1 MASFKSKLFRFI
13 LRNRH
18 LLKGHIKSPIID
30 FNTSIE
36 LLREDVRKSAA
47 KMAKMPSGITV
58 SPADFSGFYAE
69 WVAPQNCKEDQ
80 AILYF
85 HGSGF
90 VMGTSI
96 DHRALVAKFVA
107 RCGIKAL
114 VFDYSLAPEHPYP
127 AAINDSV
134 AIYLWMLKNGYRP
147 EDIVFAGDSAGGCIA
162 LSTLLV
168 LKDKNIPLPSAIV
181 TFSPC
186 TDLTCSGAS
195 HISKAKV
202 DPATPLGATKT
213 YTSYY
218 IGDSDPTLPYMS
230 PLFGELEGLPP
241 IMIQVGEDETL
252 LDDSVR
258 FAQKAKK
265 AGVETHLH
273 VWEGMFHCFPLLAP
287 MFPEA
292 TKAINEVCEFIHQHI
307 AARNTGSG
315 FTIT

>member
-1 MASFKSKLFRFI
+1 MASFKSKIFRLM

-18 LLKGHIKSPIID
+18 LLKGQFKRPVID

-36 LLREDVRKSAA
+36 SLREDVRKSAA
-47 KMAKMPSGITV
+47 KMAKMPNGIKV
-58 SPADFSGFYAE
+58 GAADFPEFYAE
-69 WVAPQNCKEDQ
+69 WVAPQSCKEDQ

-90 VMGTSI
+90 VMGTSK
-96 DHRALVAKFVA
+96 DHRALVANFVA
-107 RCGIKAL
+107 RCGVKAL

-134 AIYLWMLKNGYRP
+134 NIYMWMLNNGYRP

-168 LKDKNIPLPSAIV
+168 LKDKNIPLPSAMV
-181 TFSPC
+181 AFSPC
-186 TDLTCSGAS
+186 TDLTLSGES
-195 HISKAKV
+195 HISKAKI
-202 DPATPLGATKT
+202 DPATPQGATKT

-218 IGDSDPTLPYMS
+218 IGDSDPTTPYMS

-241 IMIQVGEDETL
+241 LMIQVGEDETL

-258 FAQKAKK
+258 FAQKAEK

-273 VWEGMFHCFPLLAP
+273 VWPGMFHCFPLLAP
-287 MFPEA
+287 MFQEA
-292 TKAINEVCEFIHQHI
+292 TLAMNEVCHFIGGRLHI
-307 AARNTGSG
+307 SQY
-315 FTIT
+315 IK